1 MIGLYVPDGLPV
13 PPTVDRSEVG
23 ALVRDGALLA
33 VSDAS
38 ENVSLPSARRSAV
51 AVSIDTHRRCHIVR
65 GAPDAAHGEAAGI
78 VASLDLLTR
87 APDDVRRILISDQ
100 TYLDSARFWIILA
113 QRMDKCGDGER
124 RMLGEV
130 IWRAQNGA
138 LDNTVLVCASSHFG
152 PHDTARHAMQAA
164 DLLAKRVRKDTPM
177 TVAGAV
183 RRITRSAQRE
193 ADTIISASD

>member
-38 ENVSLPSARRSAV
+38 ENISLSHSARSAV
-51 AVSIDTHRRCHIVR
+51 AVSFDTQRRCHIVR
-65 GAPDAAHGEAAGI
+65 GAPDAAHGEGAGI

-87 APDDVRRILISDQ
+87 APDDIRRVLVSDQ
-100 TYLDSARFWIILA
+100 NYLDSTRFWIILA
-113 QRMDKCGDGER
+113 QRMNKCGDSER

-130 IWRAQNGA
+130 IRRAQNGA
-138 LDNTVLVCASSHFG
+138 LDNTVFVCASSHFG

-164 DLLAKRVRKDTPM
+164 DLLAKRVRKGTPM

-193 ADTIISASD
+193 ADTIMGASD